1 MHNYIIQISNYEQLL
16 VCYSSACAQ
25 VSVALEMGFFG
36 TAAHVPI
43 DNIEISAVFIISDHS
58 LLGMPVEWDFLLLQ

>member
-1 MHNYIIQISNYEQLL
+1 M
-16 VCYSSACAQ
+16 VCYSSDCAQ

-43 DNIEISAVFIISDHS
+43 DNVEISAVFIISDHS
-58 LLGMPVEWDFLLLQ
+58 LLRTPVEWDFVLLQ